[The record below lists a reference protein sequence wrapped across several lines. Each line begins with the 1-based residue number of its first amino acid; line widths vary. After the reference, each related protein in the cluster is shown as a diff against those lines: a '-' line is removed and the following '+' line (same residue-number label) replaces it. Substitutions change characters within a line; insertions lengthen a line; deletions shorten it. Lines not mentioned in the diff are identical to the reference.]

1 MFVAFA
7 CCTLTTKRPINNFA
21 TKCSF
26 WTNRFVNVPPTFS
39 LIPNIY
45 QSVRPFYLL
54 NRTIINEN
62 GTLHQRP
69 ALQVPLKGQLFPGP
83 VRTRKTPIPANLI
96 AKCVSWILW
105 NYFKFSFFFFKERKV
120 APKCVT
126 WILWNYSN
134 FFFFF
139 FFLKERKVAPCGR
152 HWRYPDAYL
161 PCPEAPWVHASPWS
175 HPPGAMATSGY
186 TPDGRPH
193 DYID

>member
-1 MFVAFA
+1 MLFLDKPVRQCSADIF
-7 CCTLTTKRPINNFA
+7 LDPKHLP
-21 TKCSF
+21 KCAAILSAQPDDNQ
-26 WTNRFVNVPPTFS
+26 WKW
-39 LIPNIY
+39 
-45 QSVRPFYLL
+45 YLAL
-54 NRTIINEN
+54 A
-62 GTLHQRP
+62 P
-69 ALQVPLKGQLFPGP
+69 ALQVQLKEQLLPGP
-83 VRTRKTPIPANLI
+83 VRTRKTD
-96 AKCVSWILW
+96 SDSG
-105 NYFKFSFFFFKERKV
+105 KFSRKMCFVNFMKLFQIFCFFFFKERKV